1 MEPIKVGLVSAGA
14 RPGGNTQKT
23 AKLLAARLAAVPGVT
38 VDVFDPEHPPL
49 PQFSERLFLR
59 PDQAALYEPLAAR
72 LAACEAFV
80 FLTPEYNGGYAP
92 AFKTFIDS
100 VHPKLFAGK
109 AVGVATVSAG
119 PMGGARAA
127 SQVLQIALA
136 LLAYPSPRLLMTATA
151 DSKFDAGGAL
161 TDAAFGKKTDDFVQ
175 EFLWLADAVA
185 AKRRGKTA

>member
-1 MEPIKVGLVSAGA
+1 MNPLKVGLVSAGA
-14 RPGGNTQKT
+14 RVGGNTQKV
-23 AKLLAARLAAVPGVT
+23 ARALADALRALPGVS
-38 VDVFDPEHPPL
+38 VDVFDHEHPAL
-49 PQFSERLFLR
+49 PVFSERLFLR
-59 PDQAALYEPLAAR
+59 PEMAALYEPLAAR
-72 LAACEAFV
+72 LAACDAFV

-127 SQVLQIALA
+127 SQVLQIVLA
-136 LLAYPSPRLLMTATA
+136 CLAYPCPRLLMVPTV
-151 DSKFDAGGAL
+151 DDKFDEAGAL
-161 TDAAFGKKTDDFVQ
+161 KPGFDKKISDFLT

-185 AKRRGKTA
+185 TKRRAA